1 VDSLVIT
8 KGTFL
13 MTRFPP
19 PAFFLEPLN
28 KILQSTSKFSTMT
41 QLPKDSILSWR
52 GYAAISGKPPIRVDM
67 YSRPNCVVL
76 TCGYGSG
83 IVENASAIKKGAE
96 ANP

>member
-1 VDSLVIT
+1 M
-8 KGTFL
+8 F
-13 MTRFPP
+13 RFPP

-28 KILQSTSKFSTMT
+28 KILQSTSNFSTLT
-41 QLPKDSILSWR
+41 HLPKDSILSWR

-76 TCGYGSG
+76 TCGHGSG